1 MKKYTLTI
9 IYNDKTGDMDS
20 LTENV
25 EELDSYPIS
34 VTASAKGMEQIDEAG
49 LIKELCVPF
58 PGVCIGES

>member
-1 MKKYTLTI
+1 
-9 IYNDKTGDMDS
+9 MDS

-34 VTASAKGMEQIDEAG
+34 VTASAKVMEQIDEAG